1 MRSEEFIATI
11 SQMAEDTEKFEEV
24 RKGIPLGMDVVGNV
38 MLAQKRATPL
48 TTRHTCVT
56 GIKRVSFIRRLVIT
70 LSCLFEKDEAA
81 FFIISPKTEYGELL
95 RLQNID
101 ATVPYVRSKEDLEAA
116 KTTLKEL
123 IQMRM
128 HGKGYPRLFVVLD
141 SLEELEGCNTNED
154 FEEYREL
161 FDIVARKTDVDV
173 ITGLDM
179 LKSIFKGYPGAF
191 VGIGNC
197 LVSTREEGKADVTYV
212 NDDASL
218 SMPTVLNFPD
228 SPSITETII
237 FLNALPPNKSEE

>member
-128 HGKGYPRLFVVLD
+128 HGR
-141 SLEELEGCNTNED
+141 
-154 FEEYREL
+154 
-161 FDIVARKTDVDV
+161 DILVCLWCWTAWKSWKAV
-173 ITGLDM
+173 IQTKILRN
-179 LKSIFKGYPGAF
+179 
-191 VGIGNC
+191 IGN
-197 LVSTREEGKADVTYV
+197 
-212 NDDASL
+212 
-218 SMPTVLNFPD
+218 
-228 SPSITETII
+228 
-237 FLNALPPNKSEE
+237 FLIS